1 MNWQQ
6 LRAIL
11 WLRWRLTKN
20 QFARA
25 GQINA
30 VLSIFMLAMLV
41 LGAVGA
47 GVGGVVGGVF
57 AGWKAPPQV
66 LLVIW
71 DAVVFVFLVIW
82 LSGLMVENPA
92 FRKHRSH
99 QTNAPAGD
107 AAAGIRL

>member
-1 MNWQQ
+1 MNWQH

-47 GVGGVVGGVF
+47 GVGG
-57 AGWKAPPQV
+57 AG
-66 LLVIW
+66 
-71 DAVVFVFLVIW
+71 
-82 LSGLMVENPA
+82 
-92 FRKHRSH
+92 
-99 QTNAPAGD
+99 
-107 AAAGIRL
+107 